1 MAQVE
6 LSVVIVN
13 YNGGAM
19 ILSCIESIIRETRL
33 SDYQIIV
40 VDNDSSDESIDKI
53 CQKYPEV
60 LIIENNAN
68 LGFAAA
74 NNVGFRQAANS
85 EYILV
90 LNPDT
95 KIINGAIDSALS
107 YIKVH
112 EEVGV
117 LGCKVL
123 FDDGK
128 RQSTL
133 IRFPSI
139 IDTLIN
145 IFIPNKLM
153 RKSKLLGRSRY
164 VGLDE
169 DEIQDVDVVAGCF
182 MLLPIEVI
190 NDVGGM
196 DDDFF
201 MFGEEIEWC
210 HRIIKSGRKVRYF
223 PDCTIIHHGGGC
235 SESLSYRKV
244 LLIAK
249 GQLMVLK
256 KTKGSLTAYIT
267 NIIMLLRDIPR
278 ALLWAIIWLVSSTK
292 ANKIIPLKTSAVRLS
307 YHILYLFGIDKKI

>member
-1 MAQVE
+1 MGQVE
-6 LSVVIVN
+6 LSIVIVN

-19 ILSCIESIIRETRL
+19 ILSCIESIIRETKL

-40 VDNDSSDESIDKI
+40 VDNDSSDESIDEI
-53 CQKYPEV
+53 RQKYPEV

-74 NNVGFRQAANS
+74 NNIGFRQANS

-107 YIKVH
+107 YIKAH

-153 RKSKLLGRSRY
+153 RNSKLLGRSRY

-169 DEIQDVDVVAGCF
+169 DVTQDVDVVAGCF
-182 MLLPIEVI
+182 MLLPVEVI

-210 HRIIKSGRKVRYF
+210 HRISMSGRKVRYF
-223 PDCTIIHHGGGC
+223 PDCTIIHYGGGC

-249 GQLMVLK
+249 GQLMVLR
-256 KTKGSLTAYIT
+256 KTKGSFTAYIT
-267 NIIMLLRDIPR
+267 NIFMLLRDIPR
-278 ALLWAIIWLVSSTK
+278 AILWGILWLVSRKK
-292 ANKIIPLKTSAVRLS
+292 ANNKISLKASAVRLS
-307 YHILYLFGIDKKI
+307 YHILYLFGIDKKV